1 MLLCDVATCGS
12 FIFRFDPQE
21 VVAEPPRNRG
31 KPQAFRGGVQQQCA
45 PSFVVAAYRSFC
57 GKPRHGCM
65 YCAFRVEKYFRFEVG
80 ASRRRVLYALNVPGP

>member
-1 MLLCDVATCGS
+1 MMIFGCIYEYVGTMLLCDVATCGS

-45 PSFVVAAYRSFC
+45 PSFVVAAFVVSLVMAVC
-57 GKPRHGCM
+57 TVHS
-65 YCAFRVEKYFRFEVG
+65 E
-80 ASRRRVLYALNVPGP
+80 SRNISGSK